1 MPDFG
6 IKWQNDLTFDPDG
19 FSPRMLGEGGEK
31 ILTGHGI
38 VSAAECKPVR
48 VRYRVVVER
57 GWGGALT
64 ARGSLHGSPAG
75 LLPIWLEPDAV
86 LRLETGVRLDISV
99 TDLINTTAEFESTG
113 TVSDKL
119 LSPTSRSRCS
129 PRR

>member
-1 MPDFG
+1 
-6 IKWQNDLTFDPDG
+6 
-19 FSPRMLGEGGEK
+19 MLGEGEEK

-57 GWGGALT
+57 EWDGALT
-64 ARGSLHGSPAG
+64 ARGSIHGNPAG

-86 LRLETGVRLDISV
+86 LRLKTGVRLDISV
-99 TDLINTTAEFESTG
+99 TDLINTMAEFESTG
-113 TVSDKL
+113 MVSDNL
-119 LSPTSRSRCS
+119 LSPTSRSRRS